1 MLTYQIV
8 VEADNV
14 ARYVIQHNDLL
25 GKTYSGPQ
33 VCVLSQAYI
42 NAYKGQFSL
51 SDVPSV
57 LANMGVT
64 NSISAQ
70 DLNAINI

>member
-8 VEADNV
+8 VEADNT

-25 GKTYSGPQ
+25 GKTYAGPS
-33 VCVLSQAYI
+33 VTVLSQAYL
-42 NAYKGQFSL
+42 NAYMALYSL
-51 SDVPSV
+51 PDIPSS

-64 NSISAQ
+64 NALTPDQ
-70 DLNAINI
+70 LNGLN